1 MSLFSPLTLPNGAA
15 IPNRIAKAAMEE
27 NMADGD
33 HAPSVGLLRLY
44 RAWAQGGAGLI
55 ITGNVM
61 IDGRAMTGPGGV
73 VLEDDRHLDRFRA
86 WAEAGREGGG
96 QLWMQINHP
105 GRQMPAALGQ
115 ETLAPSPVALD
126 LGNLSKQ
133 FAPPRE
139 MTAADI
145 ADVQRRFVATALLAE
160 RAGFTGVEIHAAHG
174 YLLSQ
179 FLSPLSNR
187 RDDQWGGSLENR
199 ARLLIDI
206 VRDVKAAVAP
216 EFAVAVKLN
225 SADFQ
230 RGGFS
235 PEDAQAVVAMLAP
248 LGVDL
253 VELSGGSYEA
263 PAMMGSARDDR
274 TLAREAYFLEFAR
287 EIAKAATMPLMVT
300 GGIRRREVA
309 EQVIA
314 SGVAI
319 AGIAT
324 ALAIRPDLPS
334 RWKGGADDAPTL
346 KPIRWKNKPLASSAH
361 MAAVKY
367 QLTRLSRGRRTLSGV
382 SPVWALGLSQF
393 AMRRRARRYRA
404 WVVDRRPALD
414 LQPGFKPSVP
424 GPVAQPLKDIA
435 AHG

>member
-1 MSLFSPLTLPNGAA
+1 MSLFSPLVLPSGAV

-27 NMADGD
+27 NMADED
-33 HAPSVGLLRLY
+33 HAPSAGLLRLY
-44 RAWAQGGAGLI
+44 RAWAEGEAGLI

-61 IDGRAMTGPGGV
+61 VDARAMTGPGGV

-86 WAEAGREGGG
+86 WAEAARSHGA
-96 QLWMQINHP
+96 QAWMQINHP
-105 GRQMPAALGQ
+105 GRQMPAGLGQ
-115 ETLAPSPVALD
+115 PTLAPSAVALD
-126 LGNLSKQ
+126 LGSQSKR
-133 FAPPRE
+133 FGVPRE
-139 MTAADI
+139 MTPADI
-145 ADVQRRFVATALLAE
+145 AEVERRFVATARLAQ

-187 RDDQWGGSLENR
+187 RQDRWGGSLENR
-199 ARLLIDI
+199 ARLLLDI
-206 VRDVKAAVAP
+206 VRAVRAAVAP
-216 EFAVAVKLN
+216 GFAVAVKLN

-235 PEDAQAVVAMLAP
+235 PEDARAVVAMLAP

-263 PAMMGSARDDR
+263 PAMMGATRDER

-287 EIAKAATMPLMVT
+287 DIASAATMPLMVT

-309 EQVIA
+309 QQVIDGGIA
-314 SGVAI
+314 V

-324 ALAIRPDLPS
+324 ALAIRPDLP
-334 RWKGGADDAPTL
+334 RNWKLGRPDAPAL
-346 KPIRWKNKPLASSAH
+346 KPVTWKNKPLAATAQ

-367 QLTRLSRGRRTLSGV
+367 QLTRLSQRQPTAPGV
-382 SPVWALGLSQF
+382 SPVWALLVSQ
-393 AMRRRARRYRA
+393 ADAARRARRYRKWIDA
-404 WVVDRRPALD
+404 RSARA
-414 LQPGFKPSVP
+414 G
-424 GPVAQPLKDIA
+424 A
-435 AHG
+435 